1 MKLKEQRLRRKNA
14 IKMETK
20 VNKCEYEAKLREVR
34 KYGDHDITIDRGK
47 SK

>member
-14 IKMETK
+14 IKMEIR
-20 VNKCEYEAKLREVR
+20 VHKCEYEAKLREVR
-34 KYGDHDITIDRGK
+34 EYGDHITKDRGR